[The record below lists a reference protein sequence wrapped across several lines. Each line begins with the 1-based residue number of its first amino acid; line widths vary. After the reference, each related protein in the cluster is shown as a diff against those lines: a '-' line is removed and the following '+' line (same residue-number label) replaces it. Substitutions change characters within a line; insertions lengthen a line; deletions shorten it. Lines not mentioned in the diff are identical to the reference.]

1 MPNSVATRLRH
12 SYTQAAAAHLLQQAC
27 LRTLLD
33 SLMAEGISPIV
44 LKGMPL
50 AESLY
55 PDPALRQAGDIDLML
70 RPSETPRAERI
81 LESLGYIQAGDR
93 ELQNTYKDHHHHLAP
108 YVHQSLPSVVELHSH
123 ILRPSS
129 AWLMDSGALWDRV
142 RASSTSGA
150 SHLLLAP
157 EDQLLHLCVHFYNDR
172 RLARSGGLLHLCDI
186 ALFLERKS
194 GEVDWDEF
202 ADRVLR
208 HCPGNAVYT
217 SLYCA
222 AAIGGASPPEAVLD
236 ALRPRGF
243 DDSRARL
250 FMARRVT
257 GTSQRVRSS
266 ISSRPLRFRRASDR
280 LLKVGAALRS

>member
-1 MPNSVATRLRH
+1 
-12 SYTQAAAAHLLQQAC
+12 
-27 LRTLLD
+27 
-33 SLMAEGISPIV
+33 
-44 LKGMPL
+44 
-50 AESLY
+50 
-55 PDPALRQAGDIDLML
+55 
-70 RPSETPRAERI
+70 
-81 LESLGYIQAGDR
+81 
-93 ELQNTYKDHHHHLAP
+93 
-108 YVHQSLPSVVELHSH
+108 
-123 ILRPSS
+123 
-129 AWLMDSGALWDRV
+129 MDSGALWDRV

-250 FMARRVT
+250 FMARRVI
-257 GTSQRVRSS
+257 GTSQRVSKGLTLALAQVGARRKVQSLARTAFPPVRWVHAGDTNWS
-266 ISSRPLRFRRASDR
+266 KGRGGPIKFLLRPFRAMAAFGR
-280 LLKVGAALRS
+280 LLLNLPELAGEVVVERWLTNESAIDVSGEESARSR